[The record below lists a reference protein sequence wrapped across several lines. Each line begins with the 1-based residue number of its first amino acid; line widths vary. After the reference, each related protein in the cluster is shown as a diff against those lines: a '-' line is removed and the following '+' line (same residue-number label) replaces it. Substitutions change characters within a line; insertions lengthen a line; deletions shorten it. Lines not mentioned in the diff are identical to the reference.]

1 MSDHAVSAIEDIDWQ
16 AALGRIMGR
25 ARALPN
31 GGRRLALMG
40 GSYLAKISPLQQYQL
55 VWKKPG
61 GN

>member
-25 ARALPN
+25 ARALGP
-31 GGRRLALMG
+31 RLALMG